1 MIIADFPTLCRRE
14 GKRLAYLDSAAS
26 SQKPRQVCAALE
38 AYYQEYA
45 ANIHRGVYHFS
56 ELATRR
62 YEEAREK
69 VAEFIGAADPA
80 CCIFTSG
87 TTDALN
93 LLASGLELE
102 AGDDIVLTGME
113 HHSNLVPWQ
122 QLAARRG
129 ANLRWIEVAAD
140 GQLDL
145 STLEPALSGR
155 PRILTMTWVSNVFG
169 TINPVADIARAAR
182 ARGAVVV
189 VDGAQGVPHL
199 PCDVQALDCDFLA
212 FSGHKMLGPTGIGV
226 LWGRREL
233 LEALPP
239 YRYGGSMIKSVKR
252 ERTLFADIPQKFE
265 AGTPPIGE
273 AIGLGAAVDYLRTVG
288 MEKVR
293 QHERELLEYAFRTLG
308 ALQGMRLLGPC
319 DSAVQSGVLS
329 FDYRGLHPH
338 DLATILDR
346 EGIAVRAGHH
356 CCQPL
361 MRQFGLPGTTRAS
374 FYVYNTREDVDQ
386 LAHGL
391 ETASEVFADVLTA

>member
-1 MIIADFPTLCRRE
+1 MTIADFPTLCHRR

-26 SQKPRQVCAALE
+26 SQKPRQVCAALKS
-38 AYYQEYA
+38 YYQEYA

-56 ELATRR
+56 DLATRR
-62 YEEAREK
+62 YEEARQK
-69 VAEFIGAADPA
+69 VAQFIGAGDSD

-87 TTDALN
+87 TTDAIN
-93 LLASGLELE
+93 LLAYGLPVE
-102 AGDDIVLTGME
+102 AGEDIVLTGME

-122 QLAARRG
+122 QLAERRG
-129 ANLRWIEVAAD
+129 ANLRWIEVAPD
-140 GQLDL
+140 GRLDL
-145 STLEPALSGR
+145 TTLEPALSGK
-155 PRILTMTWVSNVFG
+155 PRILSLTWVSNVFG
-169 TINPVADIARAAR
+169 TINPVAEIARR
-182 ARGAVVV
+182 ARERGALVV

-199 PCDVQALDCDFLA
+199 PCRVDELECDFLA

-239 YRYGGSMIKSVKR
+239 YRHGGSMIRQVKR

-273 AIGLGAAVDYLRTVG
+273 AIGLGAAVDYLEAIG
-288 MEKVR
+288 MARVR
-293 QHERELLEYAFRTLG
+293 EHEQELLEYAFETLG
-308 ALQGMRLLGPC
+308 KMKGMRLLGPC
-319 DSAVQSGVLS
+319 DSTVQSGVIS

-346 EGIAVRAGHH
+346 EGVAVRAGHH

-361 MRQFGLPGTTRAS
+361 MRQLGLPGTTRAS
-374 FYVYNTREDVDQ
+374 FYIYNTREDVDQ
-386 LAHGL
+386 LARGL
-391 ETASEVFADVLTA
+391 HTASEVFANVLTS